1 MFSNYSSSNMSSWFT
16 NKLTECSGPSLSTED
31 VLKLKGESSSAF
43 ERNYGLKLWKNGLP
57 SELGSLNR
65 TTREW
70 LSMALKSK
78 SGQDYVCAMAYLV
91 NSYPLYAIRFLDNLI
106 SLVSPSKKRDCFKS
120 LDILS
125 HLFCSLIPKN
135 RALITVTNRPLN
147 VLEKLDTS
155 SKENVLC
162 LWHFEDELKA
172 VYLRFIKASE
182 KLLLSDCV
190 DNFKRKALGILGSL
204 VQKQEN
210 QTLILNIIINKLGDR
225 SKEFASAVIHKL
237 RLIAGISSSF
247 LHLIVQEVRSFL
259 FRPNLLERSKYYA
272 ISLLSCLELKSS
284 SRGSGTDANISSVAS
299 TLIKIYMSFFR
310 SLANSKEIPERFT
323 TILLSGL
330 CRVAPFISEEAFT
343 SMLSEVNDLF
353 RLVHTTGFTVSVQAL
368 SVLFQISTHCV
379 AIRDRYYQA
388 LYRKLLDPAIHQSS
402 KNPILLRLIYQSM
415 AGDDDTDRIVA
426 FIHRI
431 LQLCI
436 SHTDPG
442 FIVGCLILI
451 NKVSLSKPNLIMVSQ
466 INKEQLPVNEMTN
479 LAKFEQS
486 DNDDEDEHFSDA
498 HCSDVDNSNGESVQ
512 NSVMT
517 NKTTQSDKSTITTDK
532 SNELLTSSWYHRSL
546 KKQRNTPNIFNYGYN
561 PTVRDPKFAQA
572 TGCLVWPLSLLSKH
586 IHPTINLFANSLL
599 NNLPIQYTGDP
610 FTDFGLTH
618 FLDRFAYKKPKL
630 NKLKEAKSTTEEHI
644 QKTAPGKLLQRKEG
658 TLSGPYAMAVDSSA
672 FRQLPLTSVPVHER
686 FFHNYFKFLETQPGH
701 IKKTEKKT
709 RGHDSDEN
717 ESDSDSVAD
726 SEFDAYLA
734 KHEKDVFPPNE
745 EWENDAEPEFSDQD
759 FMDHSADEDDTNE
772 YDFSEMDNIDLSAN
786 SKSKKIKKSTESKYK
801 YQKFEDDE
809 GVGDDDDDESSE
821 DDDDDYIPDKPGQFN
836 LNNLFASAEE
846 VGHIYDVQE
855 TAKEKRQRF
864 WEQKRLH
871 SQSSNSSSSN
881 HKRHRYREKEKGV
894 PKRKRSEN
902 YHHGSSNQGK
912 MKPKSQ
918 NRSKRPR
925 HHS

>member
-1 MFSNYSSSNMSSWFT
+1 MSSWFT
-16 NKLTECSGPSLSTED
+16 NKLTECSGPYLSTED
-31 VLKLKGESSSAF
+31 LLKLRGECSSAF

-78 SGQDYVCAMAYLV
+78 SGQDYMCAMAYLV
-91 NSYPLYAIRFLDNLI
+91 NSYPLYAIRFLDNLL
-106 SLVSPSKKRDCFKS
+106 SFVSPSKKRDCFKS

-135 RALITVTNRPLN
+135 RSLISVANRPSH
-147 VLEKLDTS
+147 VLEKLDTPS

-237 RLIAGISSSF
+237 RLIAGISSDF
-247 LHLIVQEVRSFL
+247 LHLVVQEVRSFL

-310 SLANSKEIPERFT
+310 SLANSKEIPERLT

-343 SMLSEVNDLF
+343 SMLSEVDDLF

-415 AGDDDTDRIVA
+415 VGDDDTDRIVA

-451 NKVSLSKPNLIMVSQ
+451 NKVSLSKPNVIMVSQ
-466 INKEQLPVNEMTN
+466 INKEHLPVNEVTS
-479 LAKFEQS
+479 LAKFEHS
-486 DNDDEDEHFSDA
+486 DDDDEDEHFSDA
-498 HCSDVDNSNGESVQ
+498 HCSDDDNHNDESVQ
-512 NSVMT
+512 NGVMT
-517 NKTTQSDKSTITTDK
+517 NKTTESEKSTVITDK
-532 SNELLTSSWYHRSL
+532 SNVLLTSSWYHRSL
-546 KKQRNTPNIFNYGYN
+546 KKQRNTRNIFNYGYN

-572 TGCLVWPLSLLSKH
+572 TGCLLWSFSLLSKH

-610 FTDFGLTH
+610 FTDFGLMH

-630 NKLKEAKSTTEEHI
+630 NKLKETKSTTEEPI
-644 QKTAPGKLLQRKEG
+644 QKTVPGKLLKRKEG
-658 TLSGPYAMAVDSSA
+658 ALSGPQAMAVDSSA
-672 FRQLPLTSVPVHER
+672 FRQLPVTSVPVHER
-686 FFHNYFKFLETQPGH
+686 FFHNYFKFLETQPGR
-701 IKKTEKKT
+701 IKKTDKKPK
-709 RGHDSDEN
+709 DSDEN
-717 ESDSDSVAD
+717 GSDSDSVAD
-726 SEFDAYLA
+726 SEFDVYLA
-734 KHEKDVFPPNE
+734 KHEKDLFPPNE

-759 FMDHSADEDDTNE
+759 FMDNSADEDDTNE
-772 YDFSEMDNIDLSAN
+772 YDFTEMDNIDLSAN
-786 SKSKKIKKSTESKYK
+786 SKSKKTKKPTESKCK
-801 YQKFEDDE
+801 YHKFEDDDE
-809 GVGDDDDDESSE
+809 GAVNDDDDENSEDDSDDE

-846 VGHIYDVQE
+846 VGHLYDLQE

-864 WEQKRLH
+864 WEQKRLY
-871 SQSSNSSSSN
+871 SQSSNSN
-881 HKRHRYREKEKGV
+881 HKRHQYREKGV
-894 PKRKRSEN
+894 SKRRRLEN
-902 YHHGSSNQGK
+902 RDHHQSSSRGK
-912 MKPKSQ
+912 MKLKSQ
-918 NRSKRPR
+918 NKSKRPR
-925 HHS
+925 RHS

>member
-1 MFSNYSSSNMSSWFT
+1 
-16 NKLTECSGPSLSTED
+16 
-31 VLKLKGESSSAF
+31 
-43 ERNYGLKLWKNGLP
+43 
-57 SELGSLNR
+57 
-65 TTREW
+65 
-70 LSMALKSK
+70 MALKSK
-78 SGQDYVCAMAYLV
+78 SGQDYMCAMAYLV

-106 SLVSPSKKRDCFKS
+106 SFVSPSKKRDCFKS

-247 LHLIVQEVRSFL
+247 LHSIVQEVRSFL

-284 SRGSGTDANISSVAS
+284 SRGSGIDANISSVAS

-310 SLANSKEIPERFT
+310 SLANSKEIPERLT

-466 INKEQLPVNEMTN
+466 INKE
-479 LAKFEQS
+479 
-486 DNDDEDEHFSDA
+486 HDA
-498 HCSDVDNSNGESVQ
+498 HCSDDDNCNGESVQ
-512 NSVMT
+512 NGVMT

-532 SNELLTSSWYHRSL
+532 GNELLTSSWYHRSL
-546 KKQRNTPNIFNYGYN
+546 KKQRNTQNIFNYGYN

-610 FTDFGLTH
+610 FTDFGLMH

-630 NKLKEAKSTTEEHI
+630 NKLKETKSITEEHI

-717 ESDSDSVAD
+717 ESDTDSVAD
-726 SEFDAYLA
+726 SEFDAYLG
-734 KHEKDVFPPNE
+734 D
-745 EWENDAEPEFSDQD
+745 
-759 FMDHSADEDDTNE
+759 
-772 YDFSEMDNIDLSAN
+772 
-786 SKSKKIKKSTESKYK
+786 KKAVLTHHLIYGTRL
-801 YQKFEDDE
+801 
-809 GVGDDDDDESSE
+809 
-821 DDDDDYIPDKPGQFN
+821 
-836 LNNLFASAEE
+836 LNNSEEMQIFLHFMFAFKAVGAEE
-846 VGHIYDVQE
+846 VGHLYDVQE

>member
-1 MFSNYSSSNMSSWFT
+1 RRPFESAYEGPFKVLQREPKYYIIDNNGNNDSISVDRLKAAYLEGNPIYVNFPSLQSNDTAPTLITTHLTT
-16 NKLTECSGPSLSTED
+16 NTSDDTPNVSENKPKTTRSGRRLTECSGPYLSTED
-31 VLKLKGESSSAF
+31 LLKLRGECSSAF

-57 SELGSLNR
+57 NELGSLNR

-78 SGQDYVCAMAYLV
+78 SGQDYMCAMAYLV
-91 NSYPLYAIRFLDNLI
+91 NSYPLYTIRFLDNLL
-106 SLVSPSKKRDCFKS
+106 SFVSPSKKRDCFKS
-120 LDILS
+120 
-125 HLFCSLIPKN
+125 
-135 RALITVTNRPLN
+135 
-147 VLEKLDTS
+147 
-155 SKENVLC
+155 
-162 LWHFEDELKA
+162 
-172 VYLRFIKASE
+172 
-182 KLLLSDCV
+182 
-190 DNFKRKALGILGSL
+190 LGILGSL

-237 RLIAGISSSF
+237 RLIAGISSDF
-247 LHLIVQEVRSFL
+247 LHLVVQEVRSFL

-310 SLANSKEIPERFT
+310 SLANSKEIPERLT

-343 SMLSEVNDLF
+343 SMLSEVDDLF

-415 AGDDDTDRIVA
+415 VGDDDTDRIVA

-451 NKVSLSKPNLIMVSQ
+451 NK
-466 INKEQLPVNEMTN
+466 PVNEVTS

-486 DNDDEDEHFSDA
+486 DDDDEDEHFSDA
-498 HCSDVDNSNGESVQ
+498 HCSDDDNHNDESVQ
-512 NSVMT
+512 NGVMT
-517 NKTTQSDKSTITTDK
+517 NKTTESEKSTVITDK
-532 SNELLTSSWYHRSL
+532 SNVLLTSSWYHRSL
-546 KKQRNTPNIFNYGYN
+546 KKQRNTRNIFNYGYN

-572 TGCLVWPLSLLSKH
+572 TGCLLWSLSLLSKH

-610 FTDFGLTH
+610 FTDFGLMH

-630 NKLKEAKSTTEEHI
+630 NKLKETKSTTEEPI
-644 QKTAPGKLLQRKEG
+644 QKTVPGKLLKRKEG
-658 TLSGPYAMAVDSSA
+658 ALSGTQAMAVDSSA
-672 FRQLPLTSVPVHER
+672 FRQLPITSVPVHER
-686 FFHNYFKFLETQPGH
+686 FF
-701 IKKTEKKT
+701 
-709 RGHDSDEN
+709 
-717 ESDSDSVAD
+717 
-726 SEFDAYLA
+726 
-734 KHEKDVFPPNE
+734 
-745 EWENDAEPEFSDQD
+745 
-759 FMDHSADEDDTNE
+759 
-772 YDFSEMDNIDLSAN
+772 
-786 SKSKKIKKSTESKYK
+786 YK
-801 YQKFEDDE
+801 
-809 GVGDDDDDESSE
+809 
-821 DDDDDYIPDKPGQFN
+821 
-836 LNNLFASAEE
+836 
-846 VGHIYDVQE
+846 
-855 TAKEKRQRF
+855 
-864 WEQKRLH
+864 
-871 SQSSNSSSSN
+871 
-881 HKRHRYREKEKGV
+881 
-894 PKRKRSEN
+894 
-902 YHHGSSNQGK
+902 
-912 MKPKSQ
+912 
-918 NRSKRPR
+918 
-925 HHS
+925 

>member
-1 MFSNYSSSNMSSWFT
+1 MSSWFT
-16 NKLTECSGPSLSTED
+16 NKLTECSGPYLSTED
-31 VLKLKGESSSAF
+31 LLKLRGECSSAF

-78 SGQDYVCAMAYLV
+78 SGQDYMCAMAYLV
-91 NSYPLYAIRFLDNLI
+91 NSYPLYAIRFLDNLL
-106 SLVSPSKKRDCFKS
+106 SFVSPSKKRDCFKS

-135 RALITVTNRPLN
+135 RSLISVANRPSH
-147 VLEKLDTS
+147 VLEKVDTPS
-155 SKENVLC
+155 SKENILC

-237 RLIAGISSSF
+237 RLIAGISSDF
-247 LHLIVQEVRSFL
+247 LHLVVQEVRSFL

-284 SRGSGTDANISSVAS
+284 SRGSGTDTNISSVAS

-310 SLANSKEIPERFT
+310 SLANSKEIPERLT

-343 SMLSEVNDLF
+343 SMLSDVDDLF

-415 AGDDDTDRIVA
+415 VGDDDTDRIVA

-451 NKVSLSKPNLIMVSQ
+451 NKVSLSKPNVIMVSQ
-466 INKEQLPVNEMTN
+466 INKEHLPVNEVTS

-486 DNDDEDEHFSDA
+486 DDDDEDEHFSDA
-498 HCSDVDNSNGESVQ
+498 HCSDDDNHNDESVQ
-512 NSVMT
+512 NGVMT
-517 NKTTQSDKSTITTDK
+517 NKTTESEKSTVIDDK
-532 SNELLTSSWYHRSL
+532 SNVLLTSSWYHRSL
-546 KKQRNTPNIFNYGYN
+546 KKQRNTRNIFNYGYN

-572 TGCLVWPLSLLSKH
+572 TGCLLWPLSLLSKH

-610 FTDFGLTH
+610 FTDFGLMH

-630 NKLKEAKSTTEEHI
+630 NKLKETKSTTEEPI
-644 QKTAPGKLLQRKEG
+644 QKTAPGKFLKRKEG
-658 TLSGPYAMAVDSSA
+658 SLSGPQAMAVDSSA
-672 FRQLPLTSVPVHER
+672 FRQLPITSVPVHER

-701 IKKTEKKT
+701 IKKTEKKPK
-709 RGHDSDEN
+709 DYDEN
-717 ESDSDSVAD
+717 GSDSDSVAD
-726 SEFDAYLA
+726 SEFDVYLA
-734 KHEKDVFPPNE
+734 KHEKDLFPPNE

-759 FMDHSADEDDTNE
+759 FMDNSADEDDTNE
-772 YDFSEMDNIDLSAN
+772 YDFSEMDNINLSAN
-786 SKSKKIKKSTESKYK
+786 SKSKKMKKPTESKCK
-801 YQKFEDDE
+801 YHKFEDDDE
-809 GVGDDDDDESSE
+809 RAVNDDENSEDDSDEE

-846 VGHIYDVQE
+846 VGHLYDVQE

-864 WEQKRLH
+864 WEQKRLY
-871 SQSSNSSSSN
+871 SQSSNNN
-881 HKRHRYREKEKGV
+881 HKRRQYREKGV
-894 PKRKRSEN
+894 PKRTRLEN
-902 YHHGSSNQGK
+902 RDHHHQSSNQGK
-912 MKPKSQ
+912 RKLKNQ
-918 NRSKRPR
+918 NKSKRPR
-925 HHS
+925 RHS